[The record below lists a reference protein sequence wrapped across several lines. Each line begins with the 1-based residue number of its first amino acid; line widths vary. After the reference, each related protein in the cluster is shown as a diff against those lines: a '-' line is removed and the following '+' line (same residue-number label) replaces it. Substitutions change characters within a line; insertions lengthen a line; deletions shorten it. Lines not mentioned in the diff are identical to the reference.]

1 MANEFIARN
10 GFRSQ
15 NNSDITGSL
24 NVTAGITGSFTGSLT
39 GIATTASYV
48 NPLVQNVLVTGS
60 LTVSSSNANQFQVG
74 SNLVYVSSSGN
85 VGIGTTSPSYLL
97 DVNGTAKIQK
107 DGVGTYSLYTTK
119 NISGSTGAY
128 NATSLNSMAVT
139 STGTGG
145 YQSAALKNYLII
157 NQNSTYNYT
166 FGHEW
171 SAMTNELNISSYGGV
186 TAGADRIANTVIKS
200 VIGYN
205 RSITDTL
212 IDLYFLYENYGTVG
226 THWGIF
232 HGSTDAKHYFG
243 GKMMIGTSTD
253 INYKFRVLGSS
264 SFSGN
269 VDITGSASNSLRVKG
284 SGATN
289 ATNAVLVENSSGVA
303 TFSVDDSGVTRMGPS
318 GSEYMIVKNTLN
330 VGINNSTPTA
340 FLHVRS
346 NQTNGS
352 TFVFLAQNQ
361 DAVTFSGNNGGI
373 GTIMAIKDNYT
384 VVITGS
390 TTITGS
396 LVITGS
402 TTSTLGFT
410 GSLQGTAAT
419 SSATTLTSSYVG
431 FGNSSNLMTGSSN
444 FYYQDQT
451 SYKRLFITSPNGS
464 SNSVSIYCDNNTPLI
479 QGYSNF
485 VVDSAYGELF
495 LISTSGTGINM
506 YVGSGTNTFAAR
518 LEKNNGLKLGGYNSF
533 TTANAANYFTVDGG
547 NSMFGT
553 NSATSARVEIRGSGT
568 TSATT
573 TFLVQNS
580 TPTKILEIKDDQSIG
595 FFGVTPSTRPTT
607 GITGAATGGG
617 GGVPIDDATTY
628 GGYTMGQ
635 VVAAL
640 QQLGLLT

>member
-39 GIATTASYV
+39 GIATSASFASTASYV
-48 NPLVQNVLVTGS
+48 
-60 LTVSSSNANQFQVG
+60 A
-74 SNLVYVSSSGN
+74 
-85 VGIGTTSPSYLL
+85 
-97 DVNGTAKIQK
+97 TAQ
-107 DGVGTYSLYTTK
+107 
-119 NISGSTGAY
+119 
-128 NATSLNSMAVT
+128 
-139 STGTGG
+139 
-145 YQSAALKNYLII
+145 
-157 NQNSTYNYT
+157 
-166 FGHEW
+166 
-171 SAMTNELNISSYGGV
+171 
-186 TAGADRIANTVIKS
+186 
-200 VIGYN
+200 
-205 RSITDTL
+205 
-212 IDLYFLYENYGTVG
+212 
-226 THWGIF
+226 
-232 HGSTDAKHYFG
+232 
-243 GKMMIGTSTD
+243 
-253 INYKFRVLGSS
+253 
-264 SFSGN
+264 
-269 VDITGSASNSLRVKG
+269 
-284 SGATN
+284 
-289 ATNAVLVENSSGVA
+289 
-303 TFSVDDSGVTRMGPS
+303 
-318 GSEYMIVKNTLN
+318 
-330 VGINNSTPTA
+330 
-340 FLHVRS
+340 
-346 NQTNGS
+346 
-352 TFVFLAQNQ
+352 
-361 DAVTFSGNNGGI
+361 
-373 GTIMAIKDNYT
+373 
-384 VVITGS
+384 
-390 TTITGS
+390 
-396 LVITGS
+396 
-402 TTSTLGFT
+402 
-410 GSLQGTAAT
+410 T

-431 FGNSSNLMTGSSN
+431 FGNGSNLMTGSSN

-451 SYKRLFITSPNGS
+451 SYKRLYITSPNGS

-553 NSATSARVEIRGSGT
+553 NVATSARVEIRGSGATSATTSFLVRNSTPSTLFQITDDGRTEVTGSLGVTGGITGSLLGTAATSSVTILTSSYIGFGNGSNLMTGSSKFYYEDQTSYKRLFMLSPNGSSNYIYNYVDNSAALLEGYNTLVINSAYGELYLRSDYGTAINMYAGAGVSTFAARLERNNGLKLGGGGSFNTANAANYLTVDGGNSMFGTNSATSARVEIRGSGT

-573 TFLVQNS
+573 TFLVRNS
-580 TPTKILEIKDDQSIG
+580 TPTTILEIKDDQSIG